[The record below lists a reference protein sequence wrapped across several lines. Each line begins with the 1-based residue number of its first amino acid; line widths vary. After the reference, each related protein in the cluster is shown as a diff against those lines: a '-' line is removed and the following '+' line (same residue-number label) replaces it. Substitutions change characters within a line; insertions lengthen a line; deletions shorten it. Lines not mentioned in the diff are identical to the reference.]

1 MNICKPLE
9 ANLELYTHPLKAKY
23 LGRYHTGSN
32 MLEVNAE
39 LDIPCLRDLN
49 EVKLKALMR
58 NEAHVSKAVLKTNY
72 NAFLKHGELNEFSK
86 LTSRMYRS
94 VLVERLS
101 AHPCLKPGV
110 KYTGFVAPTD
120 TTGHLKV
127 RCADMTKLNIAN
139 GEQTAQ
145 LIVVNDFYDALDRMR
160 EYQKQ
165 LDVLPSSFRVK
176 MAEMEDFVVEAK
188 ERWRV
193 KFGKRKRE

>member
-1 MNICKPLE
+1 MFIGVRFTTVVKCLQHNNNNNNIIS
-9 ANLELYTHPLKAKY
+9 NYHIAKY
-23 LGRYHTGSN
+23 LGRYYTGSN

-58 NEAHVSKAVLKTNY
+58 NEAHVSKAVLKTSY
-72 NAFLKHGELNEFSK
+72 NAFLKHVELNEFSK
-86 LTSRMYRS
+86 LTSRLYRS

-110 KYTGFVAPTD
+110 KYTGLVAPRD

-127 RCADMTKLNIAN
+127 RCGDMRRLTIAN

-160 EYQKQ
+160 EYQKS

-176 MAEMEDFVVEAK
+176 MAEMEVM
-188 ERWRV
+188 W
-193 KFGKRKRE
+193 

>member
-1 MNICKPLE
+1 M
-9 ANLELYTHPLKAKY
+9 
-23 LGRYHTGSN
+23 
-32 MLEVNAE
+32 
-39 LDIPCLRDLN
+39 
-49 EVKLKALMR
+49 
-58 NEAHVSKAVLKTNY
+58 
-72 NAFLKHGELNEFSK
+72 KHGELNEFSK
-86 LTSRMYRS
+86 LTSRIYRS

-110 KYTGFVAPTD
+110 KYKTFVVSKNC
-120 TTGHLKV
+120 TGHLKK
-127 RCADMTKLNIAN
+127 RCGDMRRLTIAN

-176 MAEMEDFVVEAK
+176 MAELERVVSEAK